1 MSLKEDNRRDV
12 VLYRIER
19 AFTALAQAKLN
30 QEINCLEVTVNRL
43 YYAAYY
49 AVSALLVAH
58 QIPAHTH
65 EGNIQQFGLH
75 FVREGKVS
83 RDMGK
88 FYSQLFEMRLKG
100 DYSDSF
106 GLTEEDVV
114 PKIQPTEAFI
124 KEVTSMAKEKLGL
137 Q

>member
-58 QIPAHTH
+58 QIPAHT
-65 EGNIQQFGLH
+65 LSKLY
-75 FVREGKVS
+75 KVTKL
-83 RDMGK
+83 RPP
-88 FYSQLFEMRLKG
+88 LF
-100 DYSDSF
+100 F
-106 GLTEEDVV
+106 EDVPHSV
-114 PKIQPTEAFI
+114 RR
-124 KEVTSMAKEKLGL
+124 
-137 Q
+137 